1 MAKSLARTGVN
12 KTKKMK
18 PFENALRQL
27 NTAAELINLNPD
39 ILKRLSVPDKIITA
53 NLPIKKDD
61 GTLQIYEAYRV
72 QYNNARGPYKGGIRF
87 HPQVD
92 IDEVKALSFWMTIK
106 CAVVGIPMGGGK
118 GGVTVDVKNTSDS
131 ELEKISRAWVGA
143 FKDLIGPD
151 KDVPAPDVYTNPQT
165 MAWMADEYS
174 KLVGAKKLGVVTG
187 KPLDMGGSKGR
198 GPATAKGGMFVLADL
213 VAKRSWEPKNMS
225 VAVQG
230 LGNVG
235 GGMAKFLFD
244 EGYKVVAVAD
254 SKNIIYKEDGLNID
268 EILTRK
274 ENKQSLSDLNGAKEI
289 SLAEFFA
296 LPVDVLVPAALEN
309 QINAENADSI
319 KAKVILEMGNGPTTP
334 EADKIL
340 FAKKIDVIP
349 DVLANA
355 GGVTVSYF
363 EWLQNNADKYWEED
377 EVNTKLKEIMIDAW
391 QKTFDIAQE
400 KNVDYRTAAFVLAIG
415 RLAEAMNK

>member
-1 MAKSLARTGVN
+1 
-12 KTKKMK
+12 MK
-18 PFENALRQL
+18 PFENALQQL
-27 NTAAELINLNPD
+27 NIAAQAINLNSD

-53 NLPIKKDD
+53 SLPIKKDD
-61 GTLQIYEAYRV
+61 GSLEIYEGYRV

-92 IDEVKALSFWMTIK
+92 IDEVKALGFWMSIK
-106 CAVVGIPMGGGK
+106 CAVVDIPMGGGK
-118 GGVTVDVKNTSDS
+118 GGVTVDVKTTSDS
-131 ELEKISRAWVGA
+131 ELEKISRAWVRA
-143 FKDLIGPD
+143 FQDLIGPD

-187 KPLDMGGSKGR
+187 KPLDMGGSQGR
-198 GPATAKGGMFVLADL
+198 GSATAKGGMFVLTDL
-213 VAKRSWEPKNMS
+213 VAKRSWDPRQMS

-235 GGMAKFLFD
+235 GGIVKFLFA

-254 SKNIIYKEDGLNID
+254 SKNVIYKEEGLNVD
-268 EILTRK
+268 EILARK
-274 ENKQSLSDLNGAKEI
+274 EKKQALSDLAGVKEI
-289 SLAEFFA
+289 SLTEFFA
-296 LPVDVLVPAALEN
+296 LPVDILVPAALEN
-309 QINAENADSI
+309 QITAENADSI
-319 KAKVILEMGNGPTTP
+319 RAKVILEMGNGPTTP

-340 FAKKIDVIP
+340 FAKKVEVIP

-363 EWLQNNADKYWEED
+363 EWLQNKEDKYWTEE
-377 EVNTKLKEIMIDAW
+377 EVNTQLKAKMIDAW
-391 QKTFDIAQE
+391 QKIFDIAQE
-400 KNVDYRTAAFVLAIG
+400 KNIDYRTAAFILAIE
-415 RLAEAMNK
+415 RLAQAMSK

>member
-1 MAKSLARTGVN
+1 MN
-12 KTKKMK
+12 
-18 PFENALRQL
+18 PFDNALQQL
-27 NTAAELINLNPD
+27 TKAAAIIKLSPE
-39 ILKRLSVPDKIITA
+39 ILKKLSVPDKIITA
-53 NLPIKKDD
+53 NLAIKKDD
-61 GTLQIYEAYRV
+61 NTLEIYEGYRV

-92 IDEVKALSFWMTIK
+92 IAEVKALAFWMSIK
-106 CAVVGIPMGGGK
+106 TAVVDIPMGGAK
-118 GGVTVDVKNTSDS
+118 GGVVIDTKTLSAN

-151 KDVPAPDVYTNPQT
+151 KDIPAPDVYTNPQT

-174 KLVGAKKLGVVTG
+174 KLVGEKQLGVVTG

-198 GPATAKGGMFVLADL
+198 GPATAKGGMFVLSDL
-213 VAKRSWEPKNMS
+213 VAKRSWNPKNMS
-225 VAVQG
+225 VAIQG

-244 EGYKVVAVAD
+244 GGYKVVAVAD
-254 SKNIIYKEDGLNID
+254 SKNVIYKEGGLNIN

-274 ENKQSLSDLNGAKEI
+274 ENKQSLSGLPDTKEI
-289 SLAEFFA
+289 SLEEFFA

-309 QINAENADSI
+309 QITADNAPSI

-334 EADKIL
+334 EADEIL
-340 FAKKIDVIP
+340 FAKGVEVIP

-363 EWLQNNADKYWEED
+363 EWLQNKADQYWSEE
-377 EVNTKLKEIMIDAW
+377 EVSTKLKDKMIDAW
-391 QKTFDIAQE
+391 QKVFDIAKE
-400 KNVDYRTAAFVLAIG
+400 KRIDYRTAAFVLAIE
-415 RLAEAMNK
+415 RIAEAMKE

>member
-1 MAKSLARTGVN
+1 
-12 KTKKMK
+12 MK

-27 NTAAELINLNPD
+27 NIAAQAINLSPD

-61 GTLQIYEAYRV
+61 GTLHIYEAYRV

-118 GGVTVDVKNTSDS
+118 GGVTVDVKTTSDS

-187 KPLDMGGSKGR
+187 KPLDMGGSQGR
-198 GPATAKGGMFVLADL
+198 GAATAKGGMFVLTDL
-213 VAKRSWEPKNMS
+213 VAKRSWDPKNMS

-254 SKNIIYKEDGLNID
+254 SKSIIYKEDGLNID
-268 EILTRK
+268 EVLARK
-274 ENKQSLSDLNGAKEI
+274 ENKQSLSDLPGVKEI
-289 SLAEFFA
+289 SLTEFFA

-309 QINAENADSI
+309 QITLENADNI

-340 FAKKIDVIP
+340 FAKKIEVIP

-363 EWLQNNADKYWEED
+363 EWLQNNEDKYWSED
-377 EVNTKLKEIMIDAW
+377 EVNAKLKEIMIDAW

-400 KNVDYRTAAFVLAIG
+400 KNVDYRTAAFILAIG
-415 RLAEAMNK
+415 RLAEAMSK